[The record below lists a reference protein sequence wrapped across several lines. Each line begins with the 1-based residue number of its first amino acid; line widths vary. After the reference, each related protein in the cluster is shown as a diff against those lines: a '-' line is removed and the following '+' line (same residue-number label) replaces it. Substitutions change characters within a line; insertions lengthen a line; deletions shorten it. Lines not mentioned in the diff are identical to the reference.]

1 MRRHILG
8 LLVLTLDLSLL
19 LGYKSHHRRP
29 LVQTLRNFMTA
40 YFQHYRAGYLV
51 GLQTV
56 VCHCVLVAVQRRLQ
70 RNILCILPCSL

>member
-29 LVQTLRNFMTA
+29 LVQTLRNFMRA
-40 YFQHYRAGYLV
+40 YFHHYRAGYLV
-51 GLQTV
+51 GLQTDKGRV
-56 VCHCVLVAVQRRLQ
+56 TAY
-70 RNILCILPCSL
+70 